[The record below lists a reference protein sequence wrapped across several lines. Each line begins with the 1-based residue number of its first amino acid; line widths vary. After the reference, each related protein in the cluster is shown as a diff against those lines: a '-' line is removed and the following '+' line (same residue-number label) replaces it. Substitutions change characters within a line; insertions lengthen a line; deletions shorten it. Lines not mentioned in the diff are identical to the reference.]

1 MNDISFVSKEFEA
14 RFKRRRLYLIDN
26 LDNLAMKSLSIF
38 KQEKKDDLMKTIAKE
53 AKIENDENPDAAGL
67 NESDIE
73 SFKNL

>member
-1 MNDISFVSKEFEA
+1 
-14 RFKRRRLYLIDN
+14 
-26 LDNLAMKSLSIF
+26 MKSLSIF

-73 SFKNL
+73 SFKNLQEFLN